1 MRRNRVEPDTIRPNS
16 DQDQLSKATV
26 TTTTT
31 MQYVRKVQ
39 VVPLPQVIEQLQN
52 DIDHSFK
59 DTKVPNTP
67 AMEVP
72 NITTTHF
79 LLITGYDIGDLFYG
93 MNNLLVKF
101 IHNSQLSTENSAR
114 VQKWLT
120 NQLQSEQGFRGLVID
135 SVLVQQ
141 NNGRRRRQETKCL
154 TTFIIRD
161 IQVYFDQCDSC
172 IDQRNLLLR
181 KFLTNSSAFKI
192 PLNLE
197 INMNIPVS
205 FNICST
211 SNISRWIAPMR
222 LSDSLEAVSQS
233 STILP
238 QLTSEPFSTIGT
250 SILFD
255 TSSEYTSSTK
265 QFDLWHSFTSPAI
278 MSSTTDYGFDLTTF
292 ESSSSS
298 ITSSINETEVEST
311 SHFDLVTGMIKY
323 TNNYSE
329 PQPTTTPF
337 NFDNLSSDQVSL
349 ISTESTLSST
359 LSYDLFSSSVRDFQ
373 DKNSTALG
381 DDDSMSSTET
391 NYNTSTE
398 LPTVTFET
406 TDSSSTNDFDLTSLS
421 SIAAFFSSSKPTIQ
435 TYYPK
440 ISTVIVSV
448 RRTGFPQ
455 IPIRTV
461 RRNTRLSTVFTSQ
474 PMTSFSK
481 VSMQSSSNKPSITQ
495 SVRTKKPKLF
505 STPYGT
511 PFQITVRA
519 QTTKTPLLSSSYM
532 SAVSNIT
539 LITRESR
546 KKKTKYATTAIPT
559 TILIKSSVNIPTT
572 IKGKSTSSSFR
583 LSQTTYQNSSS
594 FITRKG
600 RKRISTSAYET
611 TSSKKSIFTVNYSKP
626 QPTTTPFNFD
636 NLSSDQVSLISTES
650 TLSSTLSYDLFSSSV
665 RDFQDKNSTALGDDD
680 SMSSTETNYN
690 TSTELPTVT
699 FETTDSSS
707 TNDFDLTSLSSI
719 AAFFSSS
726 KPTIQT
732 YYPKI
737 STVIVSVR
745 RTGFPQ
751 IPIRTVRRNTR
762 LSTVFTSQPMTSFSK
777 VSMQSS
783 SNKPSITQSVR
794 TKKPKLFST
803 PYGTPFQITVRAQT
817 TKTPLLSSSYMS
829 AVSNITLITRE
840 SRKKKT
846 KYATTAIPT
855 TILIKS
861 SVNIPTT
868 IKDRFRT
875 TQTSAKYLTT
885 TSNTRY
891 TTAQVSASSIISYTD
906 YPLHATT
913 DDDMM
918 TSSTAYNVPETLST
932 NTNPTD
938 SNKIISASEIPIFS
952 TPSIM
957 VDSTVLIPM

>member
-1 MRRNRVEPDTIRPNS
+1 KKNMRRNRVEPDTIRPNS

-141 NNGRRRRQETKCL
+141 NNGRRR
-154 TTFIIRD
+154 
-161 IQVYFDQCDSC
+161 S
-172 IDQRNLLLR
+172 
-181 KFLTNSSAFKI
+181 
-192 PLNLE
+192 
-197 INMNIPVS
+197 
-205 FNICST
+205 
-211 SNISRWIAPMR
+211 
-222 LSDSLEAVSQS
+222 SLEAVSQS

-435 TYYPK
+435 IYYPK

-511 PFQITVRA
+511 PFQT
-519 QTTKTPLLSSSYM
+519 
-532 SAVSNIT
+532 
-539 LITRESR
+539 
-546 KKKTKYATTAIPT
+546 
-559 TILIKSSVNIPTT
+559 
-572 IKGKSTSSSFR
+572 
-583 LSQTTYQNSSS
+583 
-594 FITRKG
+594 
-600 RKRISTSAYET
+600 
-611 TSSKKSIFTVNYSKP
+611 
-626 QPTTTPFNFD
+626 
-636 NLSSDQVSLISTES
+636 
-650 TLSSTLSYDLFSSSV
+650 
-665 RDFQDKNSTALGDDD
+665 
-680 SMSSTETNYN
+680 
-690 TSTELPTVT
+690 
-699 FETTDSSS
+699 
-707 TNDFDLTSLSSI
+707 
-719 AAFFSSS
+719 
-726 KPTIQT
+726 
-732 YYPKI
+732 
-737 STVIVSVR
+737 
-745 RTGFPQ
+745 
-751 IPIRTVRRNTR
+751 
-762 LSTVFTSQPMTSFSK
+762 
-777 VSMQSS
+777 
-783 SNKPSITQSVR
+783 
-794 TKKPKLFST
+794 
-803 PYGTPFQITVRAQT
+803 TVRAQT

-957 VDSTVLIPM
+957 VDSTAASDLVFDHNLTLITSQKNWPVLSLSLLGIVGTIGNVLVCVSITLDKQLQTVTNWFLFSLSIADCLVSVIVVPLAIAKDFVGKSNK